1 MNNIKNGS
9 KITFEKVYFFIVFL
23 YAARATIFTSI
34 LDFRLNPIGF
44 ALLFLPA
51 LYYYFKYHLSIFK
64 GSVALVF
71 LILTLWMA
79 LHFFID
85 TKFDIF
91 TYYII
96 FLQLFVGYVTLNVF
110 REKIYLYFEKV
121 TVALSV
127 VAIVLWSIMQV
138 VGVQTIASLGFM
150 EPNSSI
156 SSASLLIFNTPRADE
171 GGFLLGLTRN
181 NGFAWEPGLFSC
193 FLGLAMYFNL
203 TRKQKIKGNINFYI
217 LAIALIS
224 TSSTTGYSL
233 FFVLICNYFI
243 FQRSKSSYKI
253 IALVILVPV
262 VIWGSQLPFMGE
274 KIKETSSSDN
284 YISESIQHLEYMENE
299 GYYLTVQRFEGLY
312 LEYLNLKEAP
322 FLGYGSKGNSYMN
335 TQISPYIVVS
345 SGVITNFSQFGFIL
359 GLLITLV
366 YIKSAIMF
374 DRENNQKYMMLFVVY
389 LFMSMS
395 YSFNLVALFISIMWA
410 GILLKKDSTIVYSQI
425 SK

>member
-224 TSSTTGYSL
+224 TS
-233 FFVLICNYFI
+233 
-243 FQRSKSSYKI
+243 K
-253 IALVILVPV
+253 
-262 VIWGSQLPFMGE
+262 
-274 KIKETSSSDN
+274 
-284 YISESIQHLEYMENE
+284 
-299 GYYLTVQRFEGLY
+299 
-312 LEYLNLKEAP
+312 
-322 FLGYGSKGNSYMN
+322 
-335 TQISPYIVVS
+335 
-345 SGVITNFSQFGFIL
+345 
-359 GLLITLV
+359 
-366 YIKSAIMF
+366 
-374 DRENNQKYMMLFVVY
+374 
-389 LFMSMS
+389 
-395 YSFNLVALFISIMWA
+395 
-410 GILLKKDSTIVYSQI
+410 
-425 SK
+425 

>member
-1 MNNIKNGS
+1 
-9 KITFEKVYFFIVFL
+9 
-23 YAARATIFTSI
+23 
-34 LDFRLNPIGF
+34 
-44 ALLFLPA
+44 
-51 LYYYFKYHLSIFK
+51 
-64 GSVALVF
+64 
-71 LILTLWMA
+71 
-79 LHFFID
+79 
-85 TKFDIF
+85 
-91 TYYII
+91 
-96 FLQLFVGYVTLNVF
+96 
-110 REKIYLYFEKV
+110 
-121 TVALSV
+121 
-127 VAIVLWSIMQV
+127 
-138 VGVQTIASLGFM
+138 
-150 EPNSSI
+150 
-156 SSASLLIFNTPRADE
+156 
-171 GGFLLGLTRN
+171 
-181 NGFAWEPGLFSC
+181 
-193 FLGLAMYFNL
+193 
-203 TRKQKIKGNINFYI
+203 
-217 LAIALIS
+217 
-224 TSSTTGYSL
+224 
-233 FFVLICNYFI
+233 
-243 FQRSKSSYKI
+243 
-253 IALVILVPV
+253 
-262 VIWGSQLPFMGE
+262 MGE